1 MPAEKPPRILP
12 IAGGDLKRI
21 PSSVPSDV
29 VLPNVHACAYLRD
42 RTANLPLV
50 LCKHRLSGKTMDE
63 VFASGMRRAG
73 VFLYFAACEG
83 CCACEPTRVK
93 VDQFIWTRSWNRIL
107 SRGDRMIQC
116 ELGPTVC
123 DEEHLMLFNRHRSE
137 RNLGEDGSEYGL
149 DDYESFLVESCCE
162 QTKELR
168 FYLNGQLVA
177 VSVIDFGDRSVSAVY
192 TYFDP
197 DYSKLSIGTYSILK
211 QIELCLKTNR
221 KYLYLGMYVAENP
234 HLSYK
239 ARFGPQQRWVHGS
252 WIDIDK
258 QNR

>member
-1 MPAEKPPRILP
+1 
-12 IAGGDLKRI
+12 
-21 PSSVPSDV
+21 
-29 VLPNVHACAYLRD
+29 
-42 RTANLPLV
+42 
-50 LCKHRLSGKTMDE
+50 
-63 VFASGMRRAG
+63 
-73 VFLYFAACEG
+73 
-83 CCACEPTRVK
+83 
-93 VDQFIWTRSWNRIL
+93 
-107 SRGDRMIQC
+107 
-116 ELGPTVC
+116 
-123 DEEHLMLFNRHRSE
+123 MLFNRHRSE